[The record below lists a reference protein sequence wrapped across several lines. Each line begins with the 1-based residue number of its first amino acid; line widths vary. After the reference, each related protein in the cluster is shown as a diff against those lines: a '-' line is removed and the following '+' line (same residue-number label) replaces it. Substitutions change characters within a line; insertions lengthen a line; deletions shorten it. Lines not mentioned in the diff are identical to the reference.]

1 MSVASICSS
10 SQPIDTNTLRS
21 RIAEFRNVEETS
33 ELGSEEEEK
42 LLNDVAYELESKLNW
57 IFSEYSSNLSSLS
70 SEDLDEI
77 LGQLKKELVEVEGEN
92 GGMESEIEKLQSEI
106 AEDYG
111 KMEGELEKL
120 CCSLEII
127 ESQNPEKANED
138 MQIDVSCPA
147 YDQTTVSNDLGTNF
161 KILELSHQIET
172 KKTTLK
178 SLQDLDSTFKWFEVV
193 EKIEDALT
201 GLRVIEVEGNNIRL
215 SLKTYIPY
223 LETVLRQ
230 QDIENVIEP
239 LEMNH
244 ELMIET
250 LDGTWELKHVE
261 IFPNDVYIGE
271 IFDAAKTFRQLYP
284 TFAVIET
291 RSSLEFFVRRVQD
304 RIALSSLRRFVVK
317 NANKSRHSF
326 EYLDREDII
335 VAHVVG
341 GVDAFI
347 KLPQGWPL
355 SDLALELISLKSTSQ
370 YSKEISLSFLCKIME
385 VANSLNKHVRQ
396 NISSF
401 ADNIEDILMRQMRA
415 ELHPDSTLQM
425 SLLSDES

>member
-10 SQPIDTNTLRS
+10 SQPIDRNTLRS
-21 RIAEFRNVEETS
+21 RIAELRNVDENS
-33 ELGSEEEEK
+33 ELGTEEEK
-42 LLNDVAYELESKLNW
+42 LLNDVAYELESKINW
-57 IFSEYSSNLSSLS
+57 IFSECSSNLSSLS
-70 SEDLDEI
+70 SEDLNEI
-77 LGQLKKELVEVEGEN
+77 LGQLKKELVEVEGDNAGIECEIEELQRRCVEDYDK
-92 GGMESEIEKLQSEI
+92 MES
-106 AEDYG
+106 
-111 KMEGELEKL
+111 ELEKL
-120 CCSLEII
+120 CYSLELI
-127 ESQNPEKANED
+127 ESQSPEKAKED
-138 MQIDVSCPA
+138 MQIDVSCLA
-147 YDQTTVSNDLGTNF
+147 DDQTAFSNERGSKF
-161 KILELSHQIET
+161 KMLELSHQIEK

-178 SLQDLDSTFKWFEVV
+178 SLQDLDSIFKRFEAV

-201 GLRVIEVEGNNIRL
+201 GLRVIEIEGNSIRL

-239 LEMNH
+239 LEINH
-244 ELMIET
+244 ELIIET
-250 LDGTWELKHVE
+250 VDGTWELKNVE

-271 IFDAAKTFRQLYP
+271 IIDAAKTFRQLYP
-284 TFAVIET
+284 TFSVIET

-370 YSKEISLSFLCKIME
+370 YSKEISLSFLCKIVE
-385 VANSLNKHVRQ
+385 VANSLNTHLRQ

-401 ADNIEDILMRQMRA
+401 ADSIEEILMQQMRA
-415 ELHPDSTLQM
+415 ELHPDSIP
-425 SLLSDES
+425 SK